1 MAVTKYTRFRPED
14 LDDLSLSDLMQELA
28 DYLLDSGF
36 QDVYGFNELSDQT
49 LDELRRAILRALM
62 EQGAISTETVER
74 MLEEADS
81 FEESELARMLD
92 RLIERM
98 QNEGFISITPPEG
111 VTAALDPETEGV
123 GDVSDA
129 SQSSVRFQL
138 TDKSV
143 DFLGYKSLKDLL
155 GGLGRS
161 SFGQH
166 ETKELATGVEVLG
179 SSKRYEFG
187 DTLNLDVSRTL
198 LSAVARKGIGVPL
211 ELTYDDLH
219 VHQSE
224 YRSSCATVLM
234 LDCSHSMILYGEDRF
249 TPAKRVTLA
258 LAHLIRTQY
267 PGDSLHLVL
276 FHDGA
281 EEVPLSQL
289 ASVRVGPFHTNTC
302 EGLRLAREILSRE
315 RKDMRQI
322 IMITDGKPSAL
333 TLDDGRI
340 YKNPFGLDPLIV
352 DQTFK
357 QVVACRRS
365 GVMINTFMLARDYS
379 LVGFVKKITEIVR
392 GKAYFTTPASLG
404 QYVLMDYVN
413 KKTRMIH

>member
-187 DTLNLDVSRTL
+187 DTLTSTSTSRSTG
-198 LSAVARKGIGVPL
+198 ARAR
-211 ELTYDDLH
+211 
-219 VHQSE
+219 QC
-224 YRSSCATVLM
+224 SCSIAAT
-234 LDCSHSMILYGEDRF
+234 
-249 TPAKRVTLA
+249 A
-258 LAHLIRTQY
+258 
-267 PGDSLHLVL
+267 
-276 FHDGA
+276 
-281 EEVPLSQL
+281 
-289 ASVRVGPFHTNTC
+289 
-302 EGLRLAREILSRE
+302 
-315 RKDMRQI
+315 
-322 IMITDGKPSAL
+322 
-333 TLDDGRI
+333 
-340 YKNPFGLDPLIV
+340 
-352 DQTFK
+352 
-357 QVVACRRS
+357 
-365 GVMINTFMLARDYS
+365 
-379 LVGFVKKITEIVR
+379 
-392 GKAYFTTPASLG
+392 
-404 QYVLMDYVN
+404 
-413 KKTRMIH
+413 